1 MRVVQRIINR
11 CILDR
16 IVIMRIIDK
25 IVLMIIDK
33 ILFMIIDK
41 ILIMRIIDK
50 ILIP

>member
-1 MRVVQRIINR
+1 MRVVQRILNR
-11 CILDR
+11 CILDK
-16 IVIMRIIDK
+16 IVI
-25 IVLMIIDK
+25 MIIDK